1 MNKLLSIIT
10 LLLISAGTFASAQTT
25 IPRAEAM
32 QKLRLAKRHIVTGNV
47 SEAFGLLS
55 DLWQESMPKDIRG
68 KALYLS
74 ATLAEYGIGRECNQ
88 PNASESYFEAAELG
102 DDKAKKALKR
112 IDQYGFAEPTE
123 KNRIAII
130 NQIKY
135 ELNREIFSDRVESQ
149 LPMNIDKGFRW
160 VNAYAFP
167 DRAYITLYYHISSD
181 HPVLGGAND
190 RESLIEKAR
199 NIPVERFLKG
209 WNIPELFEKMNL
221 SAIYID
227 ILIYGDANYFL
238 GLSRKLLS
246 SGKEEPIRITTRK

>member
-123 KNRIAII
+123 KNRIVII
-130 NQIKY
+130 DQIKY
-135 ELNREIFSDRVESQ
+135 ELNRETFQYMAKSK
-149 LPMNIDKGFRW
+149 LPLEIDKGFRW
-160 VNAYAFP
+160 TNATAIP
-167 DRAYITLYYHISSD
+167 DRKYITLFYVIAPNS
-181 HPVLGGAND
+181 PILAGAND
-190 RESLIEKAR
+190 KESLIERVKS
-199 NIPVERFLKG
+199 IPAEKFLKG
-209 WNIPELFEKMNL
+209 WDIPDLFKKMNL
-221 SAIYID
+221 SVIDIYIHTSD
-227 ILIYGDANYFL
+227 L
-238 GLSRKLLS
+238 GLRRRLLP
-246 SGKEEPIRITTRK
+246 SGEEEPIKITTRK